1 MKVLIL
7 GATGAIGFPVAQALV
22 RAGYIV
28 YGLARTPA
36 KANLLGQEEII
47 PLLGDVESDVW
58 LPLITTLDVIIESV
72 MGADATTLN
81 AVGHSTFERASKA
94 AQELRAEGATL
105 LTYIY
110 TSGIWVHGDSRT
122 EIVTDTT
129 PLTRPAKL
137 VAWRPAFEQRI
148 ARSTDVNGIVVRP
161 SLVYGRGASL
171 FAPLFD
177 TAREGRVVWPGTPGG
192 RYATIHADDLAELY
206 LLVAQ
211 RASILGGKII
221 DATNP
226 HTESVDEILRKLA
239 VVSGAK
245 GPYEYRKPSS
255 VFEEAFTTTPLVRPY
270 LAHALLGWSAKKPSL
285 IDGLETYYAAWLA
298 SRPV

>member
-7 GATGAIGFPVAQALV
+7 GATGAIGFPAAQALV

-36 KANLLGQEEII
+36 KANLLAQEEII

-72 MGADATTLN
+72 MGADPTTLN

-137 VAWRPAFEQRI
+137 RI
-148 ARSTDVNGIVVRP
+148 ACSTDVNGIVVRP
-161 SLVYGRGASL
+161 SLVYGRRASL

-177 TAREGRVVWPGTPGG
+177 TAREGWVVWPGTPGG

-206 LLVAQ
+206 LLVVQ

-226 HTESVDEILRKLA
+226 HTESVDEILRKLV

-245 GPYEYRKPSS
+245 GPYEYRMPTS

>member
-22 RAGYIV
+22 RTGYIV

-36 KANLLGQEEII
+36 KANLLAQEEII

-72 MGADATTLN
+72 MGADLTTVN
-81 AVGHSTFERASKA
+81 AVGHSTFQRASKA

-110 TSGIWVHGDSRT
+110 TSGIW
-122 EIVTDTT
+122 
-129 PLTRPAKL
+129 L

-161 SLVYGRGASL
+161 SLVYGRKASL

-192 RYATIHADDLAELY
+192 HYATIHADDLAELY

-226 HTESVDEILRKLA
+226 HTESVDEMLRKLV

-245 GPYEYRKPSS
+245 GLYEYRKPTS